1 MNSGSSKPVTELLS
15 KWQAGDDSALKQ
27 LTPLVYRLQWLA
39 RLQRVLAMVKRKWTT
54 ARLRLHR
61 ELSREGH

>member
-1 MNSGSSKPVTELLS
+1 VNSGSYKPVTELLS
-15 KWQAGDDSALKQ
+15 KWESALEH
-27 LTPLVYRLQWLA
+27 LTPLVYSELQRLA